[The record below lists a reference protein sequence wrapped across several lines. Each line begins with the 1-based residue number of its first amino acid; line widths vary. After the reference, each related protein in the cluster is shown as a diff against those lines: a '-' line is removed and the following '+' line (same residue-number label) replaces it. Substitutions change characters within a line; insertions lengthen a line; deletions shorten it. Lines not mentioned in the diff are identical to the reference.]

1 MIRTMNRL
9 HSMIVALAVVAFN
22 VAPLLAQV
30 PDKPTAP
37 PHANPWPAWIIAI
50 VCLAGVCV
58 AAFKSAK
65 RTHQD

>member
-1 MIRTMNRL
+1 
-9 HSMIVALAVVAFN
+9 MIVALAVLVLTA
-22 VAPLLAQV
+22 APVLAQV
-30 PDKPTAP
+30 PDKPGP
-37 PHANPWPAWIIAI
+37 PPQSNPWPAWIIAI